1 MLPEVAANNCPF
13 PHMNT
18 TPIPSYNLVSATR
31 SCLKRYIKFSG
42 RACRSEFWFWTL
54 ATVLIGFIPAVADIA
69 IYGQEAVAN
78 DKTPIS
84 DIYSLL
90 ILLPALGVMVRR
102 FHDTGRSAWN
112 LLWYLLPLIGW
123 IIILV
128 FCCKVS
134 GPANE
139 YGDGPATPEA

>member
-31 SCLKRYIKFSG
+31 SCLKRYVKFSG

-69 IYGQEAVAN
+69 IYGLEAVAN
-78 DKTPIS
+78 DKSPIS

-112 LLWYLLPLIGW
+112 LLWAFLPVIGW
-123 IIILV
+123 IVLLV
-128 FCCKVS
+128 FYCQGS
-134 GPANE
+134 REPNQYGEGPDSPDA
-139 YGDGPATPEA
+139 